1 MPRNKPLPFLLVLA
15 MLGMPRLSAEAQGN
29 AYSDVVVFGDS
40 LSDVGNTANNFFF
53 QFISLF
59 GGGADVTNGRFS
71 SGPVWVEHL
80 AADLGLPGSASS
92 RSDAGGDNYA
102 HGGARTGS
110 GRLSFNVIDNLG
122 FQIDDYLSS
131 NTPAGDELFVVWGGG
146 NDVLDGVGTAQ
157 SITTNMINH
166 VGALADGGAQRFL
179 VMNLPKL
186 GDIPRNLG
194 SASQPA
200 LNNLASSYNSLL
212 AAEMNTLA
220 RQRGLDITLFDVET
234 TFDRLLQDPT
244 LYGFTNTSD
253 AFVGSSGDVNG
264 FVFWDEI
271 HPTSRAHDILADAVF
286 VALQVPG
293 DLTGDGRVD
302 EADLA
307 VVQANFGQSATPY
320 DLVSGD
326 WDGDGRVGVFE
337 RGLVLTN
344 WTDPLGDLNG
354 DGELSVLDVSALV
367 LALTDPG
374 GYDVLTQGLAA
385 DVRGDFD
392 GNGVLNNLDIF
403 GFVEALSPDPA
414 AANALLI
421 AVPEPGS
428 AAALMI
434 AIMICGSRWRRGL
447 SDHTV
452 RALSD
457 GLV

>member
-1 MPRNKPLPFLLVLA
+1 MPRNTPLRLLLVLA
-15 MLGMPRLSAEAQGN
+15 LLGMPSLSAQAQGN

-59 GGGADVTNGRFS
+59 GGGADLTNGRFS
-71 SGPVWVEHL
+71 SGPVWVEYL

-122 FQIDDYLSS
+122 FQISDYLNS
-131 NTPAGDELFVVWGGG
+131 NTPTGDELFIVWGGG

-157 SITTNMINH
+157 SITTNMVNH
-166 VGALADGGAQRFL
+166 VGALADGGAQHFL
-179 VMNLPKL
+179 VMNLPSL

-194 SASQPA
+194 TGSQA
-200 LNNLASSYNSLL
+200 TLNNLTSSYNSLL
-212 AAEMNTLA
+212 ANEMNALA
-220 RQRGLDITLFDVET
+220 SQRNLDLTLFDVET
-234 TFDRLLQDPT
+234 TFDRLLQDPV

-253 AFVGSSGDVNG
+253 PFVSSSGDVSE

-271 HPTSRAHDILADAVF
+271 HPTSRAHSILADAVF
-286 VALQVPG
+286 IALQVPG

-302 EADLA
+302 EADLEI
-307 VVQANFGQSATPY
+307 VQTNFGQSTTPY

-337 RGLVLTN
+337 QDLVLAN

-354 DGELSVLDVSALV
+354 DGHLSSLDISAFV

-403 GFVEALSPDPA
+403 GFVEALPPDPA
-414 AANALLI
+414 ADALL
-421 AVPEPGS
+421 AVVPEPGS
-428 AAALMI
+428 AAALVI
-434 AIMICGSRWRRGL
+434 VIGICSARRRRGKP
-447 SDHTV
+447 DGGGW
-452 RALSD
+452 ALSD
-457 GLV
+457 KPAK